1 MELEI
6 EIETFDK
13 KLDFDLFEAKERFER
28 GMETK
33 IAEGVLAR
41 YERTEGRLAVGFADV
56 IHFAITIGRNTAIG
70 VVSGIISDWLYD
82 KLKERKVEKLRI
94 ERTEVEI
101 DRSQIER
108 IITEKM
114 ETTN

>member
-13 KLDFDLFEAKERFER
+13 KLDFDLFEAKERFGR

-41 YERTEGRLAVGFADV
+41 YERTDVRLAVGFADV

-82 KLKERKVEKLRI
+82 KLKEREVEKLRI

>member
-41 YERTEGRLAVGFADV
+41 YERMR
-56 IHFAITIGRNTAIG
+56 
-70 VVSGIISDWLYD
+70 VVL
-82 KLKERKVEKLRI
+82 
-94 ERTEVEI
+94 
-101 DRSQIER
+101 Q
-108 IITEKM
+108 
-114 ETTN
+114 